1 MSAVLYGLLTTGSL
15 VAFVLAYFI
24 QLPIFLAGLGLGVV
38 AGAVAGAVGLSALI
52 VADGVLA
59 AAFYLAIILPALVMI
74 QKMLL
79 ARADQAG
86 TLDWYPPGLLAVWLA
101 GLALAA
107 LVAAMLG
114 LAGEAGGL
122 EGAAREFVRVNLG
135 EVLSRMPEPRAE
147 RMQTVAMI
155 LPGVVLCSWM
165 LMTIL
170 NGVLAQGL
178 LRRFGHNLRPTVD
191 IAELELPRWAP
202 MAPAA
207 ALALVVFGGGWVG
220 FLGVTALIVI
230 AVPFFLAGLAVIH
243 AMARPHKSR
252 RVILGLCYVALV
264 IFTWPVI
271 MIAALGLVEQWA
283 QLRRRFLAQV

>member
-1 MSAVLYGLLTTGSL
+1 MSAVLYGLLTTGS
-15 VAFVLAYFI
+15 VWAFVLAYFI

-74 QKMLL
+74 QKTLL
-79 ARADQAG
+79 ARPDQAG
-86 TLDWYPPGLLAVWLA
+86 TLAWYPPGLLAVWLA

-122 EGAAREFVRVNLG
+122 EGAAREFVRANLG
-135 EVLSRMPEPRAE
+135 ELLSRMPDPRGE

-165 LMTIL
+165 LMTVL
-170 NGVLAQGL
+170 NGGLAQGL
-178 LRRFGHNLRPTVD
+178 LRRFGHNLRPILD

-202 MAPAA
+202 LALAA
-207 ALALVVFGGGWVG
+207 ALALAVFGGGWVG
-220 FLGVTALIVI
+220 FLGITVLTVI

-243 AMARPHKSR
+243 AMARRRQSR
-252 RVILGLCYVALV
+252 RAILGLCYVALV

-271 MIAALGLVEQWA
+271 MVAALGLVEQWA